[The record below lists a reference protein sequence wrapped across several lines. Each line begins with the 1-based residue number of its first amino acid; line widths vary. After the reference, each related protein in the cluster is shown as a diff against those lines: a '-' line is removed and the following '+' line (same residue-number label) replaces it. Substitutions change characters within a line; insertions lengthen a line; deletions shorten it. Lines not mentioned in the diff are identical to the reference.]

1 MIQQNDPFKIDGPTC
16 INFSGGRTSGYML
29 WRILKANDGFGR
41 GQNGRAIVFA
51 NTGKEHPATY
61 DFVRECGR
69 RWGVH
74 ISWVE
79 YRPEDPGFAEVG
91 PSSYS
96 KNGEPFEALILKR
109 NYLPNPVARFCTTEL
124 KIIAVEK
131 FLRATYGWQ
140 EWDSVIGIRA
150 DEQRRVAKVR
160 NNPSGGR
167 KGVERTMPLVSAS
180 IGVHD
185 VLSFW
190 KTAGFDLELP
200 VVNGKTMH
208 GNCDLCFLKPP
219 AQRLSLI
226 REAPE
231 RAVWWARQEAS
242 IQSASIA
249 NGARFTKD
257 GPSYAEMSVYAK
269 SQGEMFDADQEAI
282 ACFCGD

>member
-1 MIQQNDPFKIDGPTC
+1 MSDPFKIDGSTC

-29 WRILKANDGFGR
+29 WRVLRANDGFGR
-41 GQNGRAIVFA
+41 GQKDRQIVFA

-61 DFVRECGR
+61 DFVRECSR
-69 RWGVH
+69 QWGVH
-74 ISWVE
+74 IAWVE
-79 YRPEDPGFAEVG
+79 YRPEEPGYASVG
-91 PSSYS
+91 PVHYS

-131 FLRATYGWQ
+131 YLRAECQYD
-140 EWDSVIGIRA
+140 EWESMIGICA
-150 DEQRRVAKVR
+150 DEPRRVAKVR
-160 NNPSGGR
+160 KDPSGGR
-167 KGVERTMPLVSAS
+167 RGVERTIPLAEAG
-180 IGVHD
+180 IGVRD
-185 VLSFW
+185 VLAFW
-190 KTAGFDLELP
+190 KTAGFDLQLP

-226 REAPE
+226 REEPA
-231 RAVWWARQEAS
+231 RATWWMQQEAS

-249 NGARFTKD
+249 DGARFTKD
-257 GPSYAEMSVYAK
+257 GPSYAQMAKYAET
-269 SQGEMFDADQEAI
+269 QDEMFDPNEEAI